1 MALILMLETSTDV
14 CSAALFNEGQLLCYR
29 ENSEGRSHASTL
41 AVFIDEILKEVNI
54 SPANL
59 SAVAV
64 SKGPGS
70 YTGLRIGVSTAKGI
84 CYAQNLPLIAV
95 DSLLAMTFGAIGAL
109 KEREDDIEGMVF
121 CPMIDAR
128 RMEVYSALYS
138 SRLAVV
144 ESVKATIVDETTFAP
159 ILEKSR
165 VVFFGNGAEK
175 CRSVIL
181 HANAIFLEDN
191 FSSAKNMVLPSL
203 EAFKSSNFVDSAYFE
218 PFYLKDFVITQSKK
232 KFL

>member
-1 MALILMLETSTDV
+1 MLETSTDV
-14 CSAALFNEGQLLCYR
+14 CSAALFNEGQLLCCR

-41 AVFIDEILKEVNI
+41 AVFIDEILKEDNI
-54 SPANL
+54 SPKNL

-84 CYAQNLPLIAV
+84 CFAQNLPLIAV
-95 DSLLAMTFGAIGAL
+95 DSLQAMTFGAIGAL
-109 KEREDDIEGMVF
+109 KERGDDIEGMVF

-138 SRLAVV
+138 SQLAVV
-144 ESVKATIVDETTFAP
+144 ESVKATIVDESTFTS

-165 VVFFGNGAEK
+165 VVFFGNGAAK
-175 CRSVIL
+175 CRAVIS

-203 EAFKSSNFVDSAYFE
+203 EAFKSSNFVDTAYFE

-232 KFL
+232 KYI